1 MRGTGTASS
10 GQQDSKEGE
19 LFSNRVICLAVL
31 LLSRHHS
38 HTVLFVRASE
48 GSLDWLPQVMT
59 PSPADTVGG
68 VRGCVTPTLPVVLS
82 LDLGEWGLIHIPPH
96 TCLHVPHGSVRER
109 VARLPRQ
116 RHMCRGS
123 LTEREYNVDSSS
135 RCSET

>member
-1 MRGTGTASS
+1 MMRGTGTASS

-68 VRGCVTPTLPVVLS
+68 CGVALPQ
-82 LDLGEWGLIHIPPH
+82 PF
-96 TCLHVPHGSVRER
+96 
-109 VARLPRQ
+109 Q
-116 RHMCRGS
+116 
-123 LTEREYNVDSSS
+123 SSS
-135 RCSET
+135 PWIWENGALSIFPLTRAFMFPTARFAKELPGFRASGTCVVDH